1 MKKAL
6 FISVLLF
13 IVSCQCIFA
22 QTDNESI
29 VAETPKAELI
39 DELAK
44 GLNSESRSARIDYL
58 LIHLQ
63 NNPDSKAAVV
73 FYCGKECYYGEF
85 EAHIRGIKIMKLD
98 VRKFDSSRF
107 VFIYGGYR
115 NESSVEIWV
124 VPTGAGLPLP
134 KSDIKFEDVKFKG
147 KFKYKMIAYDCC

>member
-6 FISVLLF
+6 FISVLLL

-22 QTDNESI
+22 QTDSESI
-29 VAETPKAELI
+29 VAETSKAELI
-39 DELAK
+39 DELPN
-44 GLNSESRSARIDYL
+44 GTTSEERSARIDNL

-63 NNPDSKAAVV
+63 SDPNSKAAVV

-85 EAHIRGIKIMKLD
+85 EAHIRGIKLMKLD
-98 VRKFDSSRF
+98 ARKYDSSRF

-115 NESSVEIWV
+115 SESSVELWV
-124 VPTGAGLPLP
+124 VPSGAGLPLP